1 MDWMELISTQCV
13 DCGFDMNF
21 CLVNSVKAQNHLIL
35 SNPMQYEN

>member
-21 CLVNSVKAQNHLIL
+21 CLVNLVKAFDLKISL
-35 SNPMQYEN
+35 